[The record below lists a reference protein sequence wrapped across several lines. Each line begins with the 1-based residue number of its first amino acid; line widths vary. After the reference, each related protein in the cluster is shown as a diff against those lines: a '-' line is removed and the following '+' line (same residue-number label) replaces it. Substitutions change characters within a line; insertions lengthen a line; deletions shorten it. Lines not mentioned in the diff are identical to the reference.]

1 MLTEYVSKQEGWNLI
16 EICEDDGYSGTS
28 FDRPGVRQLLE
39 DAKSGKINL
48 ILCKD
53 LSRFG
58 RNYIKVGQYIDY
70 IFPSFNI
77 RFIALSDNVDTL
89 DRNSSAMDLMPVMN
103 LFNEWHAA
111 NTSKKVRSVMAA
123 NSRQGKYL
131 AAFAAYGYI
140 KSDDEKHTPLIDEEA
155 AVIVRRI
162 FEQRAIG
169 LSPKQIAKQ
178 LNKDGVPIPS
188 DHRYHLKG
196 KENPLVTAH
205 LWNDCM
211 VRGILNNEIY
221 IGNLAQQRVTTVSYK
236 NHKQIHKDR
245 SEWIIVENT
254 HELIISRELW
264 DKVREVGASVSV
276 GKVTKEG
283 VIRPLSGFMYC
294 PDCGY
299 KMKSTK
305 TKHTTKK
312 RGTYET
318 VSYRCGTYLQS
329 GMDGCTPYSIL
340 ERVISQVV
348 VDDIRAKAR
357 LAVEDEDALRE
368 TIRKRRQA
376 AADAESCHNMK
387 ELREGEERLA
397 QLETLISKTYE
408 EKLLKLFL
416 QTFACSLH
424 SLNLKFAAITV
435 L

>member
-1 MLTEYVSKQEGWNLI
+1 
-16 EICEDDGYSGTS
+16 
-28 FDRPGVRQLLE
+28 
-39 DAKSGKINL
+39 
-48 ILCKD
+48 
-53 LSRFG
+53 
-58 RNYIKVGQYIDY
+58 
-70 IFPSFNI
+70 
-77 RFIALSDNVDTL
+77 
-89 DRNSSAMDLMPVMN
+89 
-103 LFNEWHAA
+103 
-111 NTSKKVRSVMAA
+111 MAA

-162 FEQRAIG
+162 FEQRASG

-318 VSYRCGTYLQS
+318 VSYRCGTYLRS
-329 GMDGCTPYSIL
+329 GMDGCTPHSIL

-348 VDDIRAKAR
+348 IDDIRAKAR

-387 ELREGEERLA
+387 ELREGEKRLT

-408 EKLLKLFL
+408 EKILGAVPEELCVKMLNQYLDEQKMLREKVAVLKEKCESAEQAEKDVDRFVENIKKYVDIQDLTREICLELIEYIVVGERPESKDEDRQIHIFYKFLDKGLTEKRNILLP
-416 QTFACSLH
+416 Q
-424 SLNLKFAAITV
+424 NV
-435 L
+435 V